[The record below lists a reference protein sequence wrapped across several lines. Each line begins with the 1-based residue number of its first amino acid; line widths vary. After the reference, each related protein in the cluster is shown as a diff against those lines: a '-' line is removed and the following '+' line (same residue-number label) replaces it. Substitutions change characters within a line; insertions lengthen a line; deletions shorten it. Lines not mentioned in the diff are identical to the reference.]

1 MMKKIFK
8 FLIYIFTFFLFFMI
22 FLPKISLYNL
32 VEKELQKKQVIISDE
47 KIVENF
53 FSLDILDSKVFFEGI
68 NIAKIDKLKL
78 ESLFLYTKI
87 EFSNIVL
94 IDSFTQFAP
103 SPIENLIIKHT
114 ILNPNNILVN
124 AKGNFG
130 ELSGTMNILNKELK
144 IELNA
149 SNLMKSSYSKL
160 LKFFKLEN
168 GRYIYE
174 YRF

>member
-1 MMKKIFK
+1 
-8 FLIYIFTFFLFFMI
+8 MI

-47 KIVENF
+47 KIVEKF

-114 ILNPNNILVN
+114 ILNPNNILIN
-124 AKGNFG
+124 ANGNFG

-160 LKFFKLEN
+160 LKFFKFEN